1 MTPAD
6 VTRGDQR
13 AESHHMSAD
22 RMTTPCTARRPILQK
37 NDAANDPICPEFVRF
52 INIMDV
58 PFFPSERKKWGAT
71 HVGLTPAMFSSQS
84 KRTMASIR

>member
-1 MTPAD
+1 MTPDD
-6 VTRGDQR
+6 VTSRGQR
-13 AESHHMSAD
+13 TESHRMRAD
-22 RMTTPCTARRPILQK
+22 QMTPPCTACRPIFQK
-37 NDAANDPICPEFVRF
+37 TDAANDSICPEFVSF
-52 INIMDV
+52 INNMDL